1 MLEDLDLVTAE
12 SSAQGIND
20 LQSLRDELTKARK
33 EVDDLKSEK
42 VRLEVENN
50 DLQSKLCEAE
60 RREEKEQSKAK
71 KLEDDILS
79 LRKQL
84 KDYTSEETLT
94 NSQSKE
100 DAARQKQAFTEI
112 KKQLFK
118 QLVEEQQ
125 KNKQL
130 ETELGVLRSKLD
142 TPLVQSSNEA
152 ASALRVLGFC
162 AKTDA
167 DEKASENS
175 SRKLDTVDDSVW
187 TEGKTSPKG
196 LNFTQATEKLAP
208 TSKDILGS
216 SAKPSESGLLTHNQV
231 QEKLNAKTQECEDLR
246 NEMLRLQER
255 LSNMSTSYDLLL
267 TKIDEI
273 RSSKNKTETDLSKKE
288 ADFQDSKSRLARYQE
303 DIKTLKEDLL
313 STSLEARQRQ
323 LELNNMLSTAETK
336 MKNALLKKD
345 KEIEALKI
353 RYIKEISNLKN
364 FNEKTNVT
372 HAQEAEKLT
381 SELNFL
387 RTSVNTQKLEHEK
400 MSLMVANWKEKLS
413 DTNDKEV
420 ALEQRKKCLEKE
432 KKTLIKEIVR
442 LRENMTVL
450 ETKVSSEQ
458 ELKEQLEDKINHLQE
473 DHMKLSEEMQIAQ
486 TDIAKYKNLYTKV
499 VKEREAAVDFHESTM
514 KELKTK
520 IKAALDVGQG
530 ILMTIDNMKLEKLRC
545 STPGMKDI
553 QRLQWANTEIQKSV
567 MPTIR
572 KQMSGEE
579 ERDSTT
585 KFTKTVMGNML
596 LAICQTLMHSNI
608 ILLKVAEA

>member
-20 LQSLRDELTKARK
+20 LQGLRDELTKARR
-33 EVDDLKSEK
+33 EVDDLKTEK
-42 VRLEVENN
+42 VRLEVENS

-60 RREEKEQSKAK
+60 RREEKEQNKAK
-71 KLEDDILS
+71 TLEDEIFS
-79 LRKQL
+79 LRKKL

-130 ETELGVLRSKLD
+130 ETELSVLRSKLD
-142 TPLVQSSNEA
+142 TPSMQSSNEA

-162 AKTDA
+162 AKTDV
-167 DEKASENS
+167 DEKASEDS
-175 SRKLDTVDDSVW
+175 SMKLDTVDDSVW

-196 LNFTQATEKLAP
+196 FNFTQAPEKLAP
-208 TSKDILGS
+208 TSKDISES
-216 SAKPSESGLLTHNQV
+216 SANPSESGILKHNQV
-231 QEKLNAKTQECEDLR
+231 QEKLNNKTQECEDLR

-267 TKIDEI
+267 TKSDEI
-273 RSSKNKTETDLSKKE
+273 RSSKNIIETTLRK
-288 ADFQDSKSRLARYQE
+288 AQVDFEDSKSRLASYQE
-303 DIKTLKEDLL
+303 DIKTLKEDL
-313 STSLEARQRQ
+313 SSKSLEARQIQ
-323 LELNNMLSTAETK
+323 LELNNKLSTTETK
-336 MKNALLKKD
+336 MKNLLLKKD
-345 KEIEALKI
+345 KEIESLKTQ
-353 RYIKEISNLKN
+353 YIKEISNLKN
-364 FNEKTNVT
+364 YNEKTNVT
-372 HAQEAEKLT
+372 HAQKVEKLT

-387 RTSVNTQKLEHEK
+387 RTSVNDQKLEHEK
-400 MSLMVANWKEKLS
+400 MSLMAANWKEKLS

-442 LRENMTVL
+442 LRENMSVL

-473 DHMKLSEEMQIAQ
+473 DHMKLSEEMQIVK
-486 TDIAKYKNLYTKV
+486 TDRAKYKNQYTKV
-499 VKEREAAVDFHESTM
+499 VQEREAAMDFHESTM

-572 KQMSGEE
+572 KQMSAEE

-608 ILLKVAEA
+608 ILLKVAQA